1 MKRRQQV
8 ALLLIAGVSLV
19 GAYFLI
25 EGMLA
30 QALLGG
36 VSERAV
42 RWDRTVVWLIYFP
55 SVGLLTLLAIYL
67 VRRAL
72 RAKES
77 SSGTSSPLRRVAV
90 RVVLFPLAWIL
101 LSGCIYFADFA
112 SYLGRHPSG
121 ESNTFLP
128 TRTLYQIVSATLL
141 VGAALCVGLARRRS
155 GR

>member
-1 MKRRQQV
+1 MKMRRV
-8 ALLLIAGVSLV
+8 TLLLMAGASLV

-36 VSERAV
+36 ISEREV

-55 SVGLLTLLAIYL
+55 SVGVLALVATYL

-72 RAKES
+72 RAEDS
-77 SSGTSSPLRRVAV
+77 SSPLPQRAAV
-90 RVVLFPLAWIL
+90 RLVLFPLAWIL

-112 SYLGRHPSG
+112 SYLGRHPPN
-121 ESNTFLP
+121 ESSTLLP
-128 TRTLYQIVSATLL
+128 TRTLYHIVSATLL